1 MCTEC
6 SDRPRL
12 GVAAIAVAW
21 GFVGL
26 LVRWV
31 DLPAVA
37 IVTSRCALAA
47 VTIGV
52 VLAAQTAGPRPAR
65 TPTGEATD
73 VTHRARRPRPRPG
86 RPLDVPR
93 GALSSGPRWAPCS

>member
-1 MCTEC
+1 MFTEC
-6 SDRPRL
+6 SARPL

-47 VTIGV
+47 LTIGV
-52 VLAAQTAGPRPAR
+52 VLAVQRL
-65 TPTGEATD
+65 
-73 VTHRARRPRPRPG
+73 VRARPERRPEKGDG
-86 RPLDVPR
+86 RHAPCSWRSASPWPCT
-93 GALSSGPRWAPCS
+93 GCSSWPPSSGLRWAPCS